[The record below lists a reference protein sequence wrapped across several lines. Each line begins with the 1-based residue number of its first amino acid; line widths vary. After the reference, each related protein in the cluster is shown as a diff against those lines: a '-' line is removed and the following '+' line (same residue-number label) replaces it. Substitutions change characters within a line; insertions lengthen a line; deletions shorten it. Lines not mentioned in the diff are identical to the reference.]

1 MAKERNNLP
10 EDAVKINGKYI
21 EDYVTGYKTIKAVG
35 REVIDRDLTATETMN
50 DGAILRN
57 VRYTPREITIEFA
70 VARSSVADMRASMDT
85 LKSFLDV
92 KEAQFIFNG
101 DYSYYFVG
109 TPVLDTDFDDVKNG
123 FAGSFVITCTDPF
136 KYSTTETVVP
146 LTAGSTTSINYK
158 GTYKSY
164 PTIVTQFANS
174 EDADGDSTSTN
185 ECGFVGFVNQREKI
199 LQFGDPDE
207 TDWADVSYP
216 ATVPVNKSFKANTGW
231 PVNGSQVLTGTQ
243 VGSFMNVSPAGQKS
257 YTYPGTYSTGT
268 NYHGPSLS
276 YLITG
281 ETPPIGKNFNF
292 TWSQKFTAS
301 ATQFGGFECILW
313 HNESGTRT
321 MVGALRL
328 IKKTRDQRCDMYFYV
343 GSTTA
348 VYHTT
353 DWCRNIGTWSMKK
366 IGGRIDFES
375 KYFNMGWTNTAIENL
390 VANEITFHF
399 MKNGT
404 KSEMDKNY
412 LYSCKLQRFAFD
424 NYEDVKNIFAP
435 GDVLTV
441 DTSDAAVYLDEG
453 SATIPATY
461 LGALG
466 NDWEEFYLVPGTNVI
481 GTDYSDFTTDAPTFT
496 LKYRERYI

>member
-1 MAKERNNLP
+1 MAKIKDTLP
-10 EDAVKINGKYI
+10 SGAFKINGQFLESLVPGYHTLNAYNKWTLEKQIATVETAVRSGSIFTGSRYPARHIEIEYYI
-21 EDYVTGYKTIKAVG
+21 EGD
-35 REVIDRDLTATETMN
+35 DWNDLQSS
-50 DGAILRN
+50 
-57 VRYTPREITIEFA
+57 YTTL
-70 VARSSVADMRASMDT
+70 MRV
-85 LKSFLDV
+85 LDV
-92 KEAQFIFNG
+92 ENAEIIFNG
-101 DYSYYFVG
+101 EPDKFVR
-109 TPVLDTDFDDVKNG
+109 
-123 FAGSFVITCTDPF
+123 GSFVVPDDIEGTDTTRNGTFEIVCVDPF
-136 KYSTTETVVP
+136 KYSTAEY
-146 LTAGSTTSINYK
+146 TANAVSKQFNITYN
-158 GTYKSY
+158 GTYRGY
-164 PTIVTQFANS
+164 PTFVTQFANTENAS
-174 EDADGDSTSTN
+174 GESTSTN

-199 LQFGDPDE
+199 LQFGDPNE
-207 TDWADVSYP
+207 TDWADVAYP
-216 ATVPVNKSFKANTGW
+216 ATVPVNRSFKSNTGW
-231 PVNGSQVLTGTQ
+231 TVNGSQVLTGTQ
-243 VGSFMNVSPAGQKS
+243 VGSFMNISPTGQKP

-301 ATQFGGFECILW
+301 ASQFGGFECILW

-348 VYHTT
+348 VYHAT
-353 DWCRNIGTWSMKK
+353 DWCKNIGTWSMKK

-375 KYFNMGWTNTAIENL
+375 KYFSMGWTNSAIEDL
-390 VANEITFHF
+390 IANEITFHF

-404 KSEMDKNY
+404 KSEMDANY

-441 DTSDAAVYLDEG
+441 NTSDASVYLDDG

-466 NDWEEFYLVPGTNVI
+466 NDWEDFYLTPGNNLI
-481 GTDYSDFTTDAPTFT
+481 GVDYSDFTTDAPTFT
-496 LKYRERYI
+496 IKYRERFI

>member
-1 MAKERNNLP
+1 MAKIKNTLP
-10 EDAVKINGKYI
+10 SGAFKINGQFLEALVPGYHTLNAYNKWTLEKQLAMVETATRSGAIFTSSRYPERQIEIEYYI
-21 EDYVTGYKTIKAVG
+21 EGKDWS
-35 REVIDRDLTATETMN
+35 ELQSS
-50 DGAILRN
+50 
-57 VRYTPREITIEFA
+57 YTTL
-70 VARSSVADMRASMDT
+70 MRV
-85 LKSFLDV
+85 LDV
-92 KEAQFIFNG
+92 ENAEIIFNG
-101 DYSYYFVG
+101 EPDKFVRGYFVVSDEIE
-109 TPVLDTDFDDVKNG
+109 TTDVTRSGKFTIV
-123 FAGSFVITCTDPF
+123 CPDPF
-136 KYSTTETVVP
+136 KYSTTEY
-146 LTAGSTTSINYK
+146 TANAVSKQFNITYN
-158 GTYKSY
+158 GTYKGF
-164 PTIVTQFANS
+164 PTFVTQFANT
-174 EDADGDSTSTN
+174 EDSSGESTSTN

-199 LQFGDPDE
+199 LQFGDPNE

-216 ATVPVNKSFKANTGW
+216 ATVPVNRSFKSNTGW
-231 PVNGSQVLTGTQ
+231 TVNGSQVLTGTQ
-243 VGSFMNVSPAGQKS
+243 VGSFMNISPAGQKP

-353 DWCRNIGTWSMKK
+353 DWCKNIGTWSMKK

-375 KYFNMGWTNTAIENL
+375 KYFDMGWTKPAIEDL
-390 VANEITFHF
+390 IANEITFHF

-404 KSEMDKNY
+404 KSEMDANY

-441 DTSDAAVYLDEG
+441 NTSDASVYLDDG

-466 NDWEEFYLVPGTNVI
+466 NDWEGFYLNPGNNVI
-481 GTDYSDFTTDAPTFT
+481 GVDYSDFTTDAPTFAI
-496 LKYRERYI
+496 KYRERFI